1 MSTLSPD
8 TVGSSDSGSEY
19 FDLHILGLGYVNRI
33 REVFPKPGKKGDPF
47 LACTIAALNGPRN
60 EVAYRYYDV
69 RVSGKDAQHLIRKCM
84 PASDADKKILIGFCL
99 GDPWT
104 DIFAY
109 PAGHAKAGQT
119 GVSEK
124 ARLLFVSW
132 IKIDGVQVYRAKR
145 HASDAVG
152 SDAAAETAPATD
164 APDSSEGSPFAA

>member
-1 MSTLSPD
+1 MTTSSPD
-8 TVGSSDSGSEY
+8 IVDSSDSGSEY

-47 LACTIAALNGPRN
+47 LACSIGALNGPRS

-69 RVSGKDAQHLIRKCM
+69 RVSGKDAQHLIRRCM
-84 PASDADKKILIGFCL
+84 PASAAGKKVLIGFCL

-104 DIFAY
+104 DIFTY
-109 PAGHAKAGQT
+109 PANHAKAGQT

-132 IKIDGVQVYRAKR
+132 IKIDGVAVYRAKR
-145 HASDAVG
+145 RAADAVD
-152 SDAAAETAPATD
+152 SEASSSASPAADTAEST
-164 APDSSEGSPFAA
+164 EGAAFAA